1 MINTKMNIGIS
12 LSRCLLLGLLVMTL
26 FTNQAK
32 AVEHKLTFAVSGV
45 VASIKVKTGDEVK
58 VGTVLAV
65 LDLTPFNAVK
75 RSTDAVSSLAKLIL
89 GLSEVRLKQAH
100 ALFDALSTSGEEVER
115 AEIEHAKALSGYQ
128 DAISQ
133 AEIVAWRLQQ
143 ATLKAPFSGTVSAIP
158 GYPGIVINT
167 NVGNQSVVV
176 INRK

>member
-1 MINTKMNIGIS
+1 MNFKINIGIS
-12 LSRCLLLGLLVMTL
+12 LLRYLLLGLLVMTL
-26 FTNQAK
+26 LTNQAK
-32 AVEHKLTFAVSGV
+32 AYEHKLTFAVSGV
-45 VASIKVKTGDEVK
+45 VESIKVKTGDQVK

-65 LDLTPFNAVK
+65 LDLIPFNAAK
-75 RSTDAVSSLAKLIL
+75 RSADAVSTLAKLIL

-100 ALFDALSTSGEEVER
+100 ALFDSLSTSGEEVER